1 MSLAIEEMREEDI
14 ETGKKIG
21 LKVGKKEGKTE
32 GIKIGE
38 KRGEKRGRK
47 LEREKMRRDMAF
59 RLFSMNK
66 SNSEVQDYIP
76 GCSKYMVNKL
86 RREWEAL

>member
-14 ETGKKIG
+14 ATGKKIG
-21 LKVGKKEGKTE
+21 LKEGKTE

-59 RLFSMNK
+59 HLFSMNK

-76 GCSKYMVNKL
+76 GCSKNMVNKL
-86 RREWEAL
+86 RREWKAL

>member
-21 LKVGKKEGKTE
+21 LKEGKTE

-38 KRGEKRGRK
+38 KLG
-47 LEREKMRRDMAF
+47 REKMRRDMAF
-59 RLFSMNK
+59 HLFSMNK

-86 RREWEAL
+86 RREWKAL